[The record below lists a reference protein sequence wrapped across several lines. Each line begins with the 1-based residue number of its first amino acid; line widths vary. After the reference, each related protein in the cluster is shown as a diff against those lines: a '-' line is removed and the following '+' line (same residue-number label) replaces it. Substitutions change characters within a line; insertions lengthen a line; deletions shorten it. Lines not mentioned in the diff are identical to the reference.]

1 MRKNR
6 KMKLQIYTLL
16 FCMLSLVVNAQDPGF
31 PGGDDDPGA
40 PAAPIDNWIFP
51 MFLVGVLFT
60 YFISKGIILQYQIKK
75 NTH

>member
-1 MRKNR
+1 MRKNS

-31 PGGDDDPGA
+31 PGDNDPGA
-40 PAAPIDNWIFP
+40 PAAPIDGWIFP
-51 MFLVGVLFT
+51 MFLLGVLFT
-60 YFISKGIILQYQIKK
+60 YFISKDIMLQYQIKK

>member
-31 PGGDDDPGA
+31 PGGGEDPGT
-40 PAAPIDNWIFP
+40 PAAPIDGWLIP
-51 MFLVGVLFT
+51 MGLLAM
-60 YFISKGIILQYQIKK
+60 YLIYYYRKYRLIKS
-75 NTH
+75 

>member
-31 PGGDDDPGA
+31 PGGENDPGA

-51 MFLVGVLFT
+51 MFVLGILLVYYL
-60 YFISKGIILQYQIKK
+60 YKK
-75 NTH
+75 YNLTEGK